1 MIYIKEV
8 EEYIDYVQKH
18 PLEVDEEIKLL
29 IENIVKPT
37 LSRDDVFFNEKQY
50 YQAISFCEKWFYKLF
65 PYQKF
70 IYAFFFFYE
79 KDDLS
84 ICTFHEIFVMMGRGN
99 GKDGMIMPLATY
111 FLTPGYGINKYNIE
125 IVANA
130 EQQAQ
135 DSFNIV
141 YDMLESNK
149 KKMSKHFYWTKE
161 VIINRKTKSRMR
173 FNTSNA
179 KTKDGKNIGMIIFN
193 ELHAYEN
200 EDQLNVF
207 TSALGKVD
215 NARIV
220 TITTSGY
227 VREGP
232 LDEKL
237 DLSDAVLHGEYNFTK
252 IFPVIYKI
260 EKKELVDVAMKK
272 FMETKNKDDID
283 LTYWIQANPS
293 IMFRST
299 LRNEII
305 QDYFNML
312 KKPSYVAE
320 FYTKRFNIPEENTET
335 VTVEWKKIEIASY
348 SDVKKKIPRNTEI
361 PEGANV
367 VIGIDFAD
375 LNDFVSAGIL
385 YKKDTGEVIWQCH
398 TWICRNGR
406 DFNSIK
412 TFPLQKMI
420 GQPGYQ
426 DYEIVNTNTISV
438 DVLVEWVLEQMKIYN
453 ILKIVIDNFRAGLVR
468 NAFEG
473 VGITIEDKDHKS
485 GLIRTIRYPAS
496 IAAIVAPKIDVLF
509 SEGLM
514 IIGNSA
520 IMRWAINNTATKLQK
535 DGNKR
540 FEKINPKTRKNDPFM
555 AYVAA
560 MSQIDL
566 LQISYQGEVLNSFS
580 I

>member
-8 EEYIDYVQKH
+8 QEYIDYVEKN
-18 PLEVDEEIKLL
+18 PLETDEEIKLL

-79 KDDLS
+79 KEDLS
-84 ICTFHEIFVMMGRGN
+84 ICTFHEIFLMMARGN

-111 FLTPGYGINKYNIE
+111 FLTPGYGVKKYNIE

-130 EQQAQ
+130 EQQAH
-135 DSFNIV
+135 DSFDIV
-141 YDMLESNK
+141 YNMLEDNK
-149 KKMSKHFYWTKE
+149 KVMKKHFYWTKE
-161 VIINRKTKSRMR
+161 VIIHRKTKSRMR
-173 FNTSNA
+173 YNTSNA

-193 ELHAYEN
+193 ELHAYEDE
-200 EDQLNVF
+200 EDINVF

-220 TITTSGY
+220 TITTNGY
-227 VREGP
+227 IREGP
-232 LDEKL
+232 LDEKI
-237 DLSDAVLHGEYNFTK
+237 DLSDAVLHGEYNFTR
-252 IFPVIYKI
+252 IAPIIYKI
-260 EKKELVDVAMKK
+260 EKKELIDIPMQK
-272 FMETKNKDDID
+272 FLETTNKQDID
-283 LTYWIQANPS
+283 YTYWIQANPS
-293 IMFRST
+293 LPFRST
-299 LRNEII
+299 LRNEIV
-305 QDYFNML
+305 QDYFNYL
-312 KKPSYVAE
+312 KKPSYVSE
-320 FYTKRFNIPEENTET
+320 FYTKRFNIPEQNTET
-335 VTVEWKKIEIASY
+335 VTVEWKDIERASY
-348 SDVKKKIPRNTEI
+348 SDVKKKIPRNNEI
-361 PEGANV
+361 PEGSSV

-385 YKKDTGEVIWQCH
+385 YKRTNGEVIWQCH
-398 TWICRNGR
+398 TWICKKGR
-406 DFNSIK
+406 DFKSIK
-412 TFPLQKMI
+412 NFPLQKML

-426 DYEIVNTNTISV
+426 DYEIVDTNTISIDLIV
-438 DVLVEWVLEQMKIYN
+438 NWVLEQMQFFN

-468 NAFEG
+468 TKFEA
-473 VGITIEDKDHKS
+473 VGITIEDKEHKN

-509 SEGLM
+509 SEGLI

-520 IMRWAINNTATKLQK
+520 IMRWAINNTATKVQK

-540 FEKINPKTRKNDPFM
+540 YEKINPKTRKNDPFM

-566 LQISYQGEVLNSFS
+566 LEIVYQGETLNSFS

>member
-8 EEYIDYVQKH
+8 QEYIDYVEKN
-18 PLEVDEEIKLL
+18 PLETDEEIKLL

-50 YQAISFCEKWFYKLF
+50 YQAISFCEKWFYELF

-70 IYAFFFFYE
+70 IYAFFFFYDKE
-79 KDDLS
+79 DLS
-84 ICTFHEIFVMMGRGN
+84 ICTFHEIFLMMARGN

-111 FLTPGYGINKYNIE
+111 FLTPGYGVPKYNIE

-130 EQQAQ
+130 EQQAH
-135 DSFNIV
+135 DSFDIV
-141 YDMLESNK
+141 YNMLEDNK
-149 KKMSKHFYWTKE
+149 KVMKKHFYWTKE
-161 VIINRKTKSRMR
+161 VIIHRKTKSRMR
-173 FNTSNA
+173 YNTSNA

-193 ELHAYEN
+193 ELHAYEDE
-200 EDQLNVF
+200 EDINVF

-220 TITTSGY
+220 TITTNGY

-232 LDEKL
+232 LDEKI
-237 DLSDAVLHGEYNFTK
+237 DLSDAVLHGEYNFTR
-252 IFPVIYKI
+252 IAPIIYKI
-260 EKKELVDVAMKK
+260 EKKELIDIPMQK
-272 FMETKNKDDID
+272 FLETTNKQDID
-283 LTYWIQANPS
+283 FTYWIQANPS
-293 IMFRST
+293 LPFRST
-299 LRNEII
+299 LRNEIV
-305 QDYFNML
+305 QDYFNYL
-312 KKPSYVAE
+312 KKPSYVSE
-320 FYTKRFNIPEENTET
+320 FYTKRFNIPEQNTET
-335 VTVEWKKIEIASY
+335 VTVEWKNIERASY
-348 SDVKKKIPRNTEI
+348 SDVKKKIPRNNEI
-361 PEGANV
+361 PEGSSV
-367 VIGIDFAD
+367 VVGIDFAD

-385 YKKDTGEVIWQCH
+385 YKRENGEVIWQCH
-398 TWICRNGR
+398 TWVCKKGR
-406 DFNSIK
+406 DFKSIK
-412 TFPLQKMI
+412 NFPLQKML

-426 DYEIVNTNTISV
+426 DYEIVDTNTISIDLIV
-438 DVLVEWVLEQMKIYN
+438 NWVLEQMQFFN

-468 NAFEG
+468 TKFEA
-473 VGITIEDKDHKS
+473 VGITIEDKEHKN

-509 SEGLM
+509 SEGLI

-540 FEKINPKTRKNDPFM
+540 YEKINPKTRKNDPFM

-566 LQISYQGEVLNSFS
+566 LEIVYQGETLNSFS